1 MMTVKFLLEEQTLP
15 PDYHFFVDENE
26 IIILPMKIV
35 ILPVG
40 VVQLSP
46 QQKSIILVVKNVENV
61 VIHKMG
67 TSSIVPNLDN
77 ASIQRRKYVQYLLLL
92 LLLLLPTPV
101 MLNLHAKMVDA
112 TILPLLVVDV
122 VE

>member
-1 MMTVKFLLEEQTLP
+1 
-15 PDYHFFVDENE
+15 
-26 IIILPMKIV
+26 MKIV

-46 QQKSIILVVKNVENV
+46 QQKFMILVVKDVENV
-61 VIHKMG
+61 VIHTMR

-77 ASIQRRKYVQYLLLL
+77 ASIQRRKHVQYLLLL

>member
-1 MMTVKFLLEEQTLP
+1 
-15 PDYHFFVDENE
+15 
-26 IIILPMKIV
+26 MKIV
-35 ILPVG
+35 VLPVG

-77 ASIQRRKYVQYLLLL
+77 ASIQRRKHVQYLLLL

-122 VE
+122 V

>member
-1 MMTVKFLLEEQTLP
+1 M
-15 PDYHFFVDENE
+15 
-26 IIILPMKIV
+26 ILPMKIV
-35 ILPVG
+35 VLPVG

-67 TSSIVPNLDN
+67 TSSIVPNLNN
-77 ASIQRRKYVQYLLLL
+77 ASIQRRKHVQY
-92 LLLLLPTPV
+92 LLLLPTPV
-101 MLNLHAKMVDA
+101 LLNLHAKMVDA

>member
-1 MMTVKFLLEEQTLP
+1 
-15 PDYHFFVDENE
+15 
-26 IIILPMKIV
+26 MKVV

-46 QQKSIILVVKNVENV
+46 QQKFMILVVKDVENV
-61 VIHKMG
+61 VIHTMG

-77 ASIQRRKYVQYLLLL
+77 VSIQRRNHVQY
-92 LLLLLPTPV
+92 LLLLPTPV
-101 MLNLHAKMVDA
+101 LLNLHAKMVDA

-122 VE
+122 V

>member
-1 MMTVKFLLEEQTLP
+1 M
-15 PDYHFFVDENE
+15 
-26 IIILPMKIV
+26 ILPTKIV
-35 ILPVG
+35 VLPVG

-46 QQKSIILVVKNVENV
+46 QQKSMILVVKNVENV

-77 ASIQRRKYVQYLLLL
+77 ASIQRRKHVQYLLL

>member
-1 MMTVKFLLEEQTLP
+1 
-15 PDYHFFVDENE
+15 
-26 IIILPMKIV
+26 MKIV
-35 ILPVG
+35 VLPVG
-40 VVQLSP
+40 VVQRSP

-77 ASIQRRKYVQYLLLL
+77 ASIQRRKHVQYL

-101 MLNLHAKMVDA
+101 MPNLHAKMVDA

-122 VE
+122 V

>member
-1 MMTVKFLLEEQTLP
+1 
-15 PDYHFFVDENE
+15 
-26 IIILPMKIV
+26 MKIV

-77 ASIQRRKYVQYLLLL
+77 ASIQRRKHVQYLLLLLL

-122 VE
+122 V